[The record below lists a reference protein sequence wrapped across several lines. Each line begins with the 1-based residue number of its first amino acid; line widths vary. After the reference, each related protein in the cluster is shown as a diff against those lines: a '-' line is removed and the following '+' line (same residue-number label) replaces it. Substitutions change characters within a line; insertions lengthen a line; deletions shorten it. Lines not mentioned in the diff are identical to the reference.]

1 MFVKSSLDIPF
12 GLSEVRGQ
20 VEGCLGSWWESLS
33 AEARER
39 REQLLAEVG
48 LVVASSP
55 RPLRVEVAQ
64 GRVEERIVALP
75 FRVWADGSDGRWPC
89 FHSVL
94 SAAWFGDGRTQL
106 ALEARYVPPEDLSR
120 SEQTLLHRVVE
131 TVNRHILMGIAT
143 RLEAGLAVSVAT
155 PR

>member
-1 MFVKSSLDIPF
+1 MFVKSSLEVPY
-12 GLSEVRGQ
+12 GLSEIRDE
-20 VEGCLGSWWESLS
+20 VEGSLPSWLESLT

-39 REQLLAEVG
+39 REHLLAEVG

-55 RPLRVEVAQ
+55 RDLRVEVAE
-64 GRVEERIVALP
+64 GRVEERMVVLP

-89 FHSVL
+89 FHSVV

-131 TVNRHILMGIAT
+131 SVNRHLLAGIAT
-143 RLEAGLAVSVAT
+143 SLEAGLAVPVAA